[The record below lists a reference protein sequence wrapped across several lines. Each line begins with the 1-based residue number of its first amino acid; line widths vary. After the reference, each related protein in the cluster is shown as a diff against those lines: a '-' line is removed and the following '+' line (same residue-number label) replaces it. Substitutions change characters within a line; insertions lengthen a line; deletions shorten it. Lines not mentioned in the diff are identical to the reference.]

1 MDLLFRKGLEGIAFF
16 GNAPVM
22 VFKKIQPQTMDDAA
36 HHGQQKID
44 AMAED
49 PNEQTEQEA

>member
-22 VFKKIQPQTMDDAA
+22 VFKKKGVVA
-36 HHGQQKID
+36 
-44 AMAED
+44 
-49 PNEQTEQEA
+49 